1 MFMPQ
6 DVFNGCALVVAQA
19 GASGLDMVE
28 HANDL
33 ADEYGRT
40 YKDEWLAAEIFDA
53 AEHAFLFF
61 ESVFSGEVSEQ
72 KIASAYKTIFSAM
85 NKFHLDGKPK
95 RRWLKGALFHRQ
107 KTPICDKVAA
117 CKREI
122 SLYHFAITT
131 GLIDPQRL

>member
-40 YKDEWLAAEIFDA
+40 YKDEW
-53 AEHAFLFF
+53 FLFF
-61 ESVFSGEVSEQ
+61 KSAFSGEVSEQ
-72 KIASAYKTIFSAM
+72 KIASACKTIFSAM

-95 RRWLKGALFHRQ
+95 RRWLKGALFQRQ

-131 GLIDPQRL
+131 GLIDPRRL